1 MTIKLL
7 VADDSATIQKVVSLA
22 FSDEDVIIETVSSGY
37 AAMNSARIFKPDV
50 VLADVLMPGGSGYE
64 VCERIKQDPELAGTP
79 VILMVGALE
88 SFDEVEAS
96 RVKCDGHLTK
106 PFDTSE
112 LIQTVHSLVEKR
124 TVLHK
129 DEAPVEPTARPV
141 LPHAPSMQNMNDSIA
156 GFASLH
162 VLNSFLGSDRILDL
176 FEPEMLTLAQT
187 ELLQKTDIAG
197 AASLAAPKD
206 QYSEAF
212 VKLVVDRV
220 VRQVSQDV
228 IREIAWEVVP
238 ELSEILLRRFIE
250 ERQKA

>member
-79 VILMVGALE
+79 VILMVGAFE

-112 LIQTVHSLVEKR
+112 LIQMVHSLVENK

-129 DEAPVEPTARPV
+129 SEDTVESAVGPV
-141 LPHAPSMQNMNDSIA
+141 LPHAPSMQNMKGSIV
-156 GFASLH
+156 GFADPR
-162 VLNSFLGSDRILDL
+162 VLNSFLGSDRILEL
-176 FEPEMLTLAQT
+176 FEPETLALAQT
-187 ELLQKTDIAG
+187 MLVQKTENAVTDL
-197 AASLAAPKD
+197 LAQPKD
-206 QYSEAF
+206 QYSENF
-212 VKLVVDRV
+212 FNLVVDRV
-220 VRQVSQDV
+220 VQQMSQDV
-228 IREIAWEVVP
+228 IREVAWEVVP

-250 ERQKA
+250 EHRKA